1 MFLVQAKVKSIS
13 MAMTDIR
20 KVIISDIIIL

>member
-1 MFLVQAKVKSIS
+1 MFPVQAKVKSIS

-20 KVIISDIIIL
+20 KVIIPDIIIL